1 MPKFIFRQAGYV
13 TTADGGKIAFKVGEN
28 EVPAEF
34 VEHPYVKEVA
44 DPADPVA
51 EVAPVVMAD
60 PVGEVDEKSAL
71 IDEAEALGIDIDK
84 RWGVARLRSEV
95 SAKKVV

>member
-44 DPADPVA
+44 DPVA
-51 EVAPVVMAD
+51 EVAPVVLAD